1 MNTEQVLNQLA
12 NSLGTKNLQLEIE
25 NASLQVRVKEL
36 EQELESA
43 TEENKEEK

>member
-1 MNTEQVLNQLA
+1 MNTEHVLNQLA

-25 NASLQVRVKEL
+25 NASLRVRVNEL

-43 TEENKEEK
+43 TETKEEK